1 MSLSEKKEGIFVR
14 EDALMQK
21 EKLSHPTFGQLPT
34 RRVLD
39 CIFALSPEG
48 VILHYHQEQVSQT
61 ESPQEGVQYT
71 LTEQPPAPGRERCRI
86 IPPFVR
92 EFDAA

>member
-1 MSLSEKKEGIFVR
+1 MPKER
-14 EDALMQK
+14 
-21 EKLSHPTFGQLPT
+21 LSHPMLGQLPA

-48 VILHYHQEQVSQT
+48 TILHYHQEQVNKT
-61 ESPQEGVQYT
+61 DSPQEGMLYT
-71 LTEQPPAPGRERCRI
+71 LTDQPPEVGRERCRI

-92 EFDAA
+92 EFDAL